1 MVEQRPGGVFGPE
14 PLGAED
20 PASVGPYRL
29 LGRLGA
35 GGMGR
40 VYLGRSAG
48 GRMVA
53 LKVVRGDL
61 ASEPEFRRRFRAEVE
76 AARRVGGLWT
86 APVWDCDTESA
97 VPWVATGYVAGPP
110 LGKVVERLHGPLP
123 ETSVWALAFG
133 LALALRDIHGSGL
146 VHRDLKPSNVMVTL
160 EGPKVIDFG
169 IARAVDAG
177 LGDASVVTRTG
188 AMVGSPGY
196 MPPEQIRSE
205 RLTGA
210 ADVFALGAVLAYAAT
225 GWHAFSWDGAP
236 THTVLYRV
244 MHEEPRLG
252 PEDGPLRGE
261 LRALVG
267 RCLRRDAAERP
278 ALDEIEAVGS
288 ARSGEGFWL
297 PASLTARLG
306 QEAAALLEIDAP
318 VAEAPASPPA
328 PPAHPPT
335 PPPPGGSV
343 PDAPTGAPAATPRRG
358 RRRALLAGAVA
369 AAVLAVAVPVTLLAT
384 SGDDAGGAG
393 GAGDGGDAGDGFVGG
408 NGDGEGNGGGGQNGG
423 GGGAD
428 GEAPLA
434 GLLPEPVREAGE
446 ITVWVAESHRPVL
459 FSDDGRPAGFEV
471 ELAEEIGARLGV
483 TVVFRQAEDDEAAAR
498 SAVREGADL
507 PGHLA
512 MSAYVDRPGN
522 RERFGVD
529 FVNHFADGPGVLTDE
544 PRLLSGAPEEWC
556 GLTLT
561 TWGDENNRDTVR
573 DLTAGCAEETSL
585 VTHSR
590 LADMAEAVEAGEADA
605 AVLLYSQAA
614 AFAHGNAGYGLST
627 GLDPRHQGF
636 RGIAVP
642 AGQDVLRDAV
652 AAAVELLVE
661 DGTYASLLDHWG
673 IPAVAL
679 DEPSVN
685 GGGCPFCRTCHGS
698 WRRSWRRVLATGPGG
713 GSGRARGGHR
723 GAREAVR
730 APASVG
736 LAARATTA
744 VSPAFVSRSSRVHDN
759 CPTLTPCRTPLPA
772 CDAS

>member
-1 MVEQRPGGVFGPE
+1 MEQRPGGAFGPE

-20 PASVGPYRL
+20 PTSVGPYRL

-48 GRMVA
+48 GRMAAV
-53 LKVVRGDL
+53 KVVRGDL

-76 AARRVGGLWT
+76 ASRRVGGLWT
-86 APVWDCDTESA
+86 APVLDCDTESA

-110 LGKVVERLHGPLP
+110 LGNVVERLHGPLP

-133 LALALRDIHGSGL
+133 LALALRDIHGHGL

-177 LGDASVVTRTG
+177 LGGSSVVTRTG

-225 GWHAFSWDGAP
+225 GRHAFGWDGAP

-244 MHEEPRLG
+244 MHEEPHLG

-261 LRALVG
+261 LRALVE

-278 ALDEIEAVGS
+278 SLDEIEAVGS

-306 QEAAALLEIDAP
+306 QDAAALLEIETP
-318 VAEAPASPPA
+318 VAAAGATPP

-335 PPPPGGSV
+335 PTPLPPGGAA
-343 PDAPTGAPAATPRRG
+343 PDAPTALPRG
-358 RRRALLAGAVA
+358 RRRGAVLAGVA
-369 AAVLAVAVPVTLLAT
+369 AAVVLAVAVPVTLLAT
-384 SGDDAGGAG
+384 SGDDDGGGGEARGAENGSGSGTADEDGGGNAGSAGNEDDGGGAG
-393 GAGDGGDAGDGFVGG
+393 GAGADDG
-408 NGDGEGNGGGGQNGG
+408 
-423 GGGAD
+423 
-428 GEAPLA
+428 APLA
-434 GLLPEPVREAGE
+434 ELLPDAVREAGVL
-446 ITVWVAESHRPVL
+446 TVWVAESHQPVL
-459 FSDDGRPAGFEV
+459 YTDNGRPSGFEV
-471 ELAEEIGARLGV
+471 DLAEELGERLGV
-483 TVVFRQAEDDEAAAR
+483 AVTFEQAEDGEAAAE
-498 SAVREGADL
+498 SAVRESATY
-507 PGHLA
+507 PGQLA
-512 MSAYVDRPGN
+512 MSAYVDRPDN
-522 RERFGVD
+522 RERLGVD

-544 PRLLSGAPEEWC
+544 RRMLSGAPEEWC
-556 GLTLT
+556 GRSLT
-561 TWGDENNRDTVR
+561 TWDDEDNLATVR
-573 DLTAGCAEETSL
+573 DLTAGCDEEPRVIGLTEL
-585 VTHSR
+585 T
-590 LADMAEAVEAGEADA
+590 AMAEAVDAGEADA

-614 AFAHGNAGYGLST
+614 SFGNAHGEYGLDT

-642 AGQDVLRDAV
+642 AGQDRLRDAV
-652 AAAVELLVE
+652 AAALESLFE
-661 DGTYASLLDHWG
+661 DGTYASILDHRG
-673 IPAVAL
+673 IQAAAL

-685 GGGCPFCRTCHGS
+685 GGGG
-698 WRRSWRRVLATGPGG
+698 
-713 GSGRARGGHR
+713 
-723 GAREAVR
+723 
-730 APASVG
+730 
-736 LAARATTA
+736 
-744 VSPAFVSRSSRVHDN
+744 
-759 CPTLTPCRTPLPA
+759 
-772 CDAS
+772 